1 MSRHVSVE
9 KYNEDENYI
18 YYLFF
23 EKIDTVEL
31 GRFKAKK
38 NKIGT
43 TKSLSDI
50 FELIELSEDNK
61 GLFTLAQGTVLKEF
75 FKEGRYPDKAHFN

>member
-1 MSRHVSVE
+1 MSRHVNVE
-9 KYNEDENYI
+9 KYDEDENYI

-23 EKIDTVEL
+23 ERVDTVEL

-43 TKSLSDI
+43 AEFLSDI
-50 FELIELSEDNK
+50 FELIELSDDNK

-75 FKEGRYPDKAHFN
+75 FKKGEYPDKAHFN